1 MTLPNYTMN
10 DQIQQLEIQYLKT
23 RIAQL
28 EVERDY
34 LKENVG
40 MLVEETFSLESML
53 DAIGAGGVGASIQP
67 QAQPDT
73 APAAWAIFTR
83 AGFCRMWSQDR
94 ALVERTAAELGVKAE
109 PLYRCTGRTRQALKQ
124 GEQVAPY
131 TGDVPRIMREA
142 GMTFHLGLPHKAVV
156 EQMTRVVDLVYAEAS
171 IKAAVAFAAPQ
182 PAAQPDTAP
191 AAWAIFSKDGTA
203 MVMWSRDMPSAKN
216 TAEKLG
222 LPLVPLYTAPQP
234 TENLRCKSTQK
245 RLAMLWGYVKQEP
258 ARQPLPADTYTALA
272 HRIATRFTYST
283 DRSFCEYYFAIHT
296 LEQFVRAIEQAHGI
310 TGGQ

>member
-53 DAIGAGGVGASIQP
+53 DAIGAGGVEP
-67 QAQPDT
+67 LRKTDT
-73 APAAWAIFTR
+73 AA
-83 AGFCRMWSQDR
+83 
-94 ALVERTAAELGVKAE
+94 
-109 PLYRCTGRTRQALKQ
+109 QALKQ

-131 TGDVPRIMREA
+131 TGDVARIMREA

-182 PAAQPDTAP
+182 PD
-191 AAWAIFSKDGTA
+191 
-203 MVMWSRDMPSAKN
+203 
-216 TAEKLG
+216 
-222 LPLVPLYTAPQP
+222 
-234 TENLRCKSTQK
+234 
-245 RLAMLWGYVKQEP
+245 
-258 ARQPLPADTYTALA
+258 RQPLTDEQIIEIADKTQTAEPGTDGYILP
-272 HRIATRFTYST
+272 ISFT
-283 DRSFCEYYFAIHT
+283 
-296 LEQFVRAIEQAHGI
+296 RAIEQAHSI

>member
-53 DAIGAGGVGASIQP
+53 DAIGAGGVGQSIRPPVQM
-67 QAQPDT
+67 DT
-73 APAAWAIFTR
+73 APAAWAIL
-83 AGFCRMWSQDR
+83 SD
-94 ALVERTAAELGVKAE
+94 
-109 PLYRCTGRTRQALKQ
+109 
-124 GEQVAPY
+124 
-131 TGDVPRIMREA
+131 
-142 GMTFHLGLPHKAVV
+142 
-156 EQMTRVVDLVYAEAS
+156 
-171 IKAAVAFAAPQ
+171 
-182 PAAQPDTAP
+182 
-191 AAWAIFSKDGTA
+191 DGTA
-203 MVMWSRDMPSAKN
+203 IRLWSKDKA
-216 TAEKLG
+216 TAQEAADKYG
-222 LPLVPLYTAPQP
+222 RPLVPLYTAPQP
-234 TENLRCKSTQK
+234 T
-245 RLAMLWGYVKQEP
+245 
-258 ARQPLPADTYTALA
+258 RQPLPADTYTALA

>member
-1 MTLPNYTMN
+1 MN
-10 DQIQQLEIQYLKT
+10 FYQHSPEQINQLADALEDPDLDMNGLGWKAAFHLRELQG
-23 RIAQL
+23 RIFELEAQL
-28 EVERDY
+28 Y
-34 LKENVG
+34 
-40 MLVEETFSLESML
+40 
-53 DAIGAGGVGASIQP
+53 AIGAGGVEP
-67 QAQPDT
+67 LRKTDT
-73 APAAWAIFTR
+73 AA
-83 AGFCRMWSQDR
+83 
-94 ALVERTAAELGVKAE
+94 
-109 PLYRCTGRTRQALKQ
+109 QALKQ

-171 IKAAVAFAAPQ
+171 IKAAVAFAAPK

-222 LPLVPLYTAPQP
+222 LPLVPLYAAPKP
-234 TENLRCKSTQK
+234 TENLNCKSTQK
-245 RLAMLWGYVKQEP
+245 RLATLWGYVKQEP

-310 TGGQ
+310 TVGQ